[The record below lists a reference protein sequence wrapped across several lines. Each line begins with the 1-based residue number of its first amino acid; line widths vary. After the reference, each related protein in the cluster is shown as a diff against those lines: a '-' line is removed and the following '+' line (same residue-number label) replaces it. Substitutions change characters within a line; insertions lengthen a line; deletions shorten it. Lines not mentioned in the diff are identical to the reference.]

1 MFKKLDTLVK
11 IISKL
16 KTKNSSGPDNIS
28 SKLLKVILPTIST
41 PLCHLF
47 NLSLQTGYDDV
58 QDTRAKNAFNARVIR
73 FFGKCYQLI
82 INNQVDTQRLILT
95 FTQ

>member
-1 MFKKLDTLVK
+1 MRVLKEKRRVMSNNLQRSHQLYWTLY
-11 IISKL
+11 SYE
-16 KTKNSSGPDNIS
+16 N
-28 SKLLKVILPTIST
+28 
-41 PLCHLF
+41 
-47 NLSLQTGYDDV
+47 V
-58 QDTRAKNAFNARVIR
+58 QDTRAKNSFNARVIR

>member
-1 MFKKLDTLVK
+1 MHLRL
-11 IISKL
+11 
-16 KTKNSSGPDNIS
+16 SSYNHYLGSHGRGIKPDNYIS
-28 SKLLKVILPTIST
+28 LNVELYV
-41 PLCHLF
+41 
-47 NLSLQTGYDDV
+47 NV

-82 INNQVDTQRLILT
+82 INNQADTQRLILT